1 MKVFARELVWL
12 AIAAT
17 LAFSVTL
24 ALCGWQWPDEGV
36 LVSVGPYSTIEAR
49 STALFVF
56 GVTVL
61 TRAAVLAIVQDRRRR
76 RDGAHAEPAG
86 PLRFAVLGCL
96 VTLAALLAQFV
107 SLLVGGDP
115 AAMKWMLPLWPLF
128 EPWLFG
134 DGDPSSGAGLILLI
148 AVVML
153 QWPLLGA
160 VVDSVRWLR
169 RRPRDAS
176 GAGVA

>member
-107 SLLVGGDP
+107 SLLVGGENGQLQRVAP
-115 AAMKWMLPLWPLF
+115 ASP
-128 EPWLFG
+128 
-134 DGDPSSGAGLILLI
+134 
-148 AVVML
+148 
-153 QWPLLGA
+153 
-160 VVDSVRWLR
+160 
-169 RRPRDAS
+169 
-176 GAGVA
+176 